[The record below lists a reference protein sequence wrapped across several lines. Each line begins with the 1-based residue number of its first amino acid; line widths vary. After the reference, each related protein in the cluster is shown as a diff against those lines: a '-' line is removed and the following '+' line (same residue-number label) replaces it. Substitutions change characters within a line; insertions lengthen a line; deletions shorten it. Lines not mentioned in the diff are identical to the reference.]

1 MKNIVDTAMEV
12 GSLGTLV
19 ESIRK
24 AGLLKVLSGK
34 GPFTVFAPDDKAFA
48 KLPKETLDEISED
61 MEKLASVLKY
71 HVVPIKIMSK
81 DIFKRD
87 SVETVQG
94 GKILLDVSYGIM
106 VNRAKVMKTD
116 IECRNGVI
124 HVIDSVLLP

>member
-1 MKNIVDTAMEV
+1 MKNIVDTAMDV

-24 AGLLKVLSGK
+24 AGLTETLKGK
-34 GPFTVFAPDDKAFA
+34 GPFTVFAPNDEAFA
-48 KLPKETLDEISED
+48 KLPKEILNKISED
-61 MEKLASVLKY
+61 KERLASILKY

-81 DIFKRD
+81 DIFKRY

-94 GKILLDVSYGIM
+94 GKILLDVSYGIR
-106 VNRAKVMKTD
+106 VNRANVMKTD